1 MKKIIA
7 ILALIMMVVL
17 LASCGGNK
25 EGSKA
30 KEWNK
35 WAKVQS
41 SEKATPIK
49 KQAPVK
55 KANVDKIVVK
65 KDNNLNNM
73 TWSVNMSWSTTWT
86 GKTEDQVVKD
96 FEKELDWLFKL
107 LETNAK

>member
-7 ILALIMMVVL
+7 ILALMMMAVL

-30 KEWNK
+30 EEGSE
-35 WAKVQS
+35 WAKVES
-41 SEKATPIK
+41 AEKAAPIK
-49 KQAPVK
+49 QSPVK
-55 KANVDKIVVK
+55 KANVDKTVVK

>member
-1 MKKIIA
+1 MKKIMA
-7 ILALIMMVVL
+7 MLALMIMVIL

-30 KEWNK
+30 EEWSE
-35 WAKVQS
+35 WTKVES
-41 SEKATPIK
+41 AEKAAPIK
-49 KQAPVK
+49 KQVPIK
-55 KANVDKIVVK
+55 KVNVDKVAVK

-73 TWSVNMSWSTTWT
+73 SWSTSWT

-96 FEKELDWLFKL
+96 FENELDWLFKL